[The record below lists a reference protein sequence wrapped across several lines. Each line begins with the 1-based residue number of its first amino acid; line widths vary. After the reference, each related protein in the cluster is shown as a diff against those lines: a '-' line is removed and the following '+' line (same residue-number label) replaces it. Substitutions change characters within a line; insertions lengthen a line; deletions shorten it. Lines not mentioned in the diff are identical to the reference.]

1 MLCRVAD
8 DIFWMSRYVER
19 AIWVGRLI
27 DVVWHFELDA
37 GELEEGVDV
46 WVPLLGTAQPKL
58 GATGVPSAREVR
70 HFLAFDQENPSSL
83 VNLIRKARSAAQG
96 VRESIS
102 SEMWEQLN
110 TVYLSLN
117 TARPDTRA
125 EDDPHAFYQPIRNG
139 MQFVQGLADSTLLR
153 DESWLFFCLGRS
165 LERADTLA
173 RILTLQA
180 PLLQNATGAGQ
191 DDVVRWLAVLRSC
204 GAAEAYSHYYAL
216 RIEPARVIEFLLLNP
231 LFPHSIRFCLETA
244 MQALETIAGPEALG
258 APGAGKGDLAVRALG
273 LLEARLRHT
282 AVDEVLEEGLESFL
296 EDVQHRIQVVSEHV
310 TAGYL
315 RDEPQPGRLVA
326 VARAAMIMAA
336 QQQQQQTSPP
346 SHHAYHGAPSPH
358 GLSGAERGSKATG
371 SPLPRA
377 RRGD

>member
-19 AIWVGRLI
+19 AIAVGRLI

-37 GELEEGVDV
+37 GEQDDDGSFWL
-46 WVPLLGTAQPKL
+46 PLLGTEGSRPYLSGGKP
-58 GATGVPSAREVR
+58 TPRDVR
-70 HFLAFDQENPSSL
+70 HYLALAPENGSSL
-83 VNLIRKARSAAQG
+83 VSCIRKARTAAQG

-117 TARPDTRA
+117 SARVMAEA
-125 EDDPHAFYQPIRNG
+125 EDDPYAFYRRIRDG
-139 MQFVQGLADSTLLR
+139 MWFVQGLADSTLLR

-165 LERADTLA
+165 LERADSLA
-173 RILTLQA
+173 RTLTLQA
-180 PLLQNATGAGQ
+180 SLLQEASASSQ

-231 LFPHSIRFCLETA
+231 LFPQSIRFCLESA
-244 MQALETIAGPEALG
+244 MSALEAIAGPVTIG
-258 APGAGKGDLAVRALG
+258 MPGVGKGDLAVRALG

-282 AVDEVLEEGLESFL
+282 AVDEILEGGLEPFL
-296 EDVQHRIQVVSEHV
+296 EDIRQRVQTVSEHV

-326 VARAAMIMAA
+326 VARAAMIMAS
-336 QQQQQQTSPP
+336 QQQQQ
-346 SHHAYHGAPSPH
+346 
-358 GLSGAERGSKATG
+358 
-371 SPLPRA
+371 
-377 RRGD
+377 

>member
-19 AIWVGRLI
+19 AIAVGRLI

-37 GELEEGVDV
+37 GEQEDSTDF
-46 WVPLLGTAQPKL
+46 WVSLLGAAHPAHASPEKL
-58 GATGVPSAREVR
+58 SPRDVR
-70 HFLAFDQENPSSL
+70 HYLAFDQDNPSSL
-83 VNLIRKARSAAQG
+83 ANLIRKARTAAQS

-102 SEMWEQLN
+102 TEMWEQLN

-117 TARPDTRA
+117 SAVMAARA

-139 MQFVQGLADSTLLR
+139 MLFVQGLADCTLMR
-153 DESWLFFCLGRS
+153 DESFLFFQLGRC
-165 LERADTLA
+165 LERADTTA

-180 PLLQNATGAGQ
+180 PLLQALASTGQ
-191 DDVVRWLAVLRSC
+191 DDVVRWLSVLRSC

-231 LFPHSIRFCLETA
+231 LFPQSIRFCLETA
-244 MQALETIAGPEALG
+244 MGALEGIAGPVALG
-258 APGAGKGDLAVRALG
+258 APGVGKGDLAVRALG
-273 LLEARLRHT
+273 LLAARLRHT

-296 EDVQHRIQVVSEHV
+296 EDIQHRVQVVSEHV

-326 VARAAMIMAA
+326 VVRAAMIMAT
-336 QQQQQQTSPP
+336 QQQQQ
-346 SHHAYHGAPSPH
+346 
-358 GLSGAERGSKATG
+358 
-371 SPLPRA
+371 
-377 RRGD
+377 

>member
-19 AIWVGRLI
+19 AISVGRLI

-37 GELEEGVDV
+37 GDQDEGIDF
-46 WVPLLGTAQPKL
+46 WAPLLGGSRPDAANPRQ
-58 GATGVPSAREVR
+58 PSAREVR
-70 HFLAFDQENPSSL
+70 HFLAFDRENPSSL
-83 VNLIRKARSAAQG
+83 VNCIRKARAAAQG

-110 TVYLSLN
+110 RVYLSLDP
-117 TARPDTRA
+117 TGPSTVA
-125 EDDPHAFYQPIRNG
+125 EDDPQAFYQPIRNG
-139 MQFVQGLADSTLLR
+139 MLFVQGLADSTLLR
-153 DESWLFFCLGRS
+153 DEPWLFFCLGRS

-180 PLLQNATGAGQ
+180 HLLQAGGAAGQ

-231 LFPHSIRFCLETA
+231 LFPQSIRFCLESA
-244 MQALETIAGPEALG
+244 MQALERIAGPVALG
-258 APGAGKGDLAVRALG
+258 GPAVGKGDLAVRALG

-282 AVDEVLEEGLESFL
+282 AVDEVLEEGLEAFL

-326 VARAAMIMAA
+326 VARAAMIMAT
-336 QQQQQQTSPP
+336 QQQQQQQQRL
-346 SHHAYHGAPSPH
+346 A
-358 GLSGAERGSKATG
+358 
-371 SPLPRA
+371 RA
-377 RRGD
+377 SVG

>member
-19 AIWVGRLI
+19 AIAVGRLI

-37 GELEEGVDV
+37 GEHEDV
-46 WVPLLGTAQPKL
+46 IDFWVQLLGTTESELSAN
-58 GATGVPSAREVR
+58 GRPSPRDVR
-70 HFLAFDQENPSSL
+70 HFLSFAPENDSSL
-83 VNLIRKARSAAQG
+83 VSCVRKARVAAQG

-110 TVYLSLN
+110 TVYLWLN
-117 TARPDTRA
+117 TPNAATAA
-125 EDDPHAFYQPIRNG
+125 EDDPYGFYRRVRDG
-139 MQFVQGLADSTLLR
+139 MWFVQGLADSTLLR

-165 LERADTLA
+165 LERADTLS

-180 PLLQNATGAGQ
+180 PLLQNVTSVGQ
-191 DDVVRWLAVLRSC
+191 DDIVRWLAVLRSC

-231 LFPHSIRFCLETA
+231 LFPQSIRFCLETA
-244 MQALETIAGPEALG
+244 MNALESIAGPAGLG
-258 APGAGKGDLAVRALG
+258 APGIGKGDLAVRALG

-282 AVDEVLEEGLESFL
+282 AVDEVLEGGLEPFL
-296 EDVQHRIQVVSEHV
+296 EDIQHRVQVVSEHV

-326 VARAAMIMAA
+326 VARAAMIMAT
-336 QQQQQQTSPP
+336 QQQQQ
-346 SHHAYHGAPSPH
+346 
-358 GLSGAERGSKATG
+358 
-371 SPLPRA
+371 
-377 RRGD
+377 

>member
-37 GELEEGVDV
+37 GDQDEDAGV
-46 WVPLLGTAQPKL
+46 WVSLLGPSDSKQNGS
-58 GATGVPSAREVR
+58 GAPTPREVR
-70 HFLAFDQENPSSL
+70 HYLAFDQENPSSL
-83 VNLIRKARSAAQG
+83 VNCIRKARAAAQG

-102 SEMWEQLN
+102 SEMWEQVN

-117 TARPDTRA
+117 TAGPDTRA

-153 DESWLFFCLGRS
+153 DESWLFFSLGRS

-180 PLLQNATGAGQ
+180 PLLQTVIGSNQ

-231 LFPHSIRFCLETA
+231 LFPQSIRFCLERA
-244 MQALETIAGPEALG
+244 MEALEEIAGPVAIG
-258 APGAGKGDLAVRALG
+258 APSAGKGDLAVRALG

-282 AVDEVLEEGLESFL
+282 AVDEVLEEGLEPFL
-296 EDVQHRIQVVSEHV
+296 EDIQHRVQVVSEHV

-336 QQQQQQTSPP
+336 QQQQQQRW
-346 SHHAYHGAPSPH
+346 A
-358 GLSGAERGSKATG
+358 
-371 SPLPRA
+371 
-377 RRGD
+377 

>member
-19 AIWVGRLI
+19 AIAVGRLI
-27 DVVWHFELDA
+27 DVIWHFELDA
-37 GELEEGVDV
+37 GEQEDSADFWL
-46 WVPLLGTAQPKL
+46 PLLGTARPKL
-58 GATGVPSAREVR
+58 EDGAKLTPRDVR

-83 VNLIRKARSAAQG
+83 VNLIRKARVSAQS

-102 SEMWEQLN
+102 TEMWEHLN

-117 TARPDTRA
+117 TSVPSTRG

-139 MQFVQGLADSTLLR
+139 MQFVQGLADSTLLH
-153 DESWLFFCLGRS
+153 DESWLFFGLGRS
-165 LERADTLA
+165 LERADTIA
-173 RILTLQA
+173 RILTVQA
-180 PLLQNATGAGQ
+180 PLLQEIASSGQ
-191 DDVVRWLAVLRSC
+191 DDVVRWLSVLRSC

-231 LFPHSIRFCLETA
+231 LFPQSIRFCLETA
-244 MQALETIAGPEALG
+244 MDALEGIAGPVVVG

-282 AVDEVLEEGLESFL
+282 AVDEVLEEGLEPFL
-296 EDVQHRIQVVSEHV
+296 EDIQHRIQVVSEHV

-326 VARAAMIMAA
+326 VVRAAMIMAT
-336 QQQQQQTSPP
+336 QQQQQQQ
-346 SHHAYHGAPSPH
+346 
-358 GLSGAERGSKATG
+358 
-371 SPLPRA
+371 A
-377 RRGD
+377 RLA

>member
-27 DVVWHFELDA
+27 DVIWHFELDA
-37 GELEEGVDV
+37 GDQDEDADV
-46 WVPLLGTAQPKL
+46 WAALLGLAQPKL
-58 GATGVPSAREVR
+58 SDGQVLSAREVR
-70 HFLAFDQENPSSL
+70 HYLAFDQENPSSL
-83 VNLIRKARSAAQG
+83 VNCIRKARSAAQG

-117 TARPDTRA
+117 TARPATMA

-139 MQFVQGLADSTLLR
+139 MLFVQGLADSTLLR

-180 PLLQNATGAGQ
+180 PLLQHVTAIGQ

-231 LFPHSIRFCLETA
+231 LFPQSIRFCLERA
-244 MQALETIAGPEALG
+244 MEALEAIAGPVALG
-258 APGAGKGDLAVRALG
+258 APGTSQGDLAVRALG

-282 AVDEVLEEGLESFL
+282 AVDEVLEEGLEQFL
-296 EDVQHRIQVVSEHV
+296 EDVQHRIHVVSEHV

-326 VARAAMIMAA
+326 VARAAMIMAT
-336 QQQQQQTSPP
+336 QQQQQVRW
-346 SHHAYHGAPSPH
+346 A
-358 GLSGAERGSKATG
+358 
-371 SPLPRA
+371 
-377 RRGD
+377 

>member
-19 AIWVGRLI
+19 AIAVGRLI

-37 GELEEGVDV
+37 GEHDDSADFWL
-46 WVPLLGTAQPKL
+46 PLLGTSQPSVPD
-58 GATGVPSAREVR
+58 GAKPTPRDVR

-83 VNLIRKARSAAQG
+83 VNLIRKARVAAQS

-102 SEMWEQLN
+102 SEMWEHLN
-110 TVYLSLN
+110 TVFLSLN
-117 TARPDTRA
+117 TLPASRA
-125 EDDPHAFYQPIRNG
+125 EEDPHAFYQPIRNG
-139 MQFVQGLADSTLLR
+139 MLFVQGLADSTLLR

-165 LERADTLA
+165 LERADVIA

-180 PLLQNATGAGQ
+180 PLLQGLTSGQ
-191 DDVVRWLAVLRSC
+191 DDVVRWLSVLRSC
-204 GAAEAYSHYYAL
+204 GAAEAYSSYYAL

-231 LFPHSIRFCLETA
+231 LFPQSIRFCLESA
-244 MQALETIAGPEALG
+244 MSALEGIAGPVAVG

-282 AVDEVLEEGLESFL
+282 AVDEVLEEGLEPFL
-296 EDVQHRIQVVSEHV
+296 EDIQHRIQVVSEHV

-326 VARAAMIMAA
+326 VVRAAMIMAT
-336 QQQQQQTSPP
+336 QQQQQQRW
-346 SHHAYHGAPSPH
+346 A
-358 GLSGAERGSKATG
+358 
-371 SPLPRA
+371 
-377 RRGD
+377 

>member
-19 AIWVGRLI
+19 AISVGRLI

-37 GELEEGVDV
+37 GDQDEGMDF
-46 WVPLLGTAQPKL
+46 WASLLGTTRLSDSLDHHPTAQ
-58 GATGVPSAREVR
+58 EVR
-70 HFLAFDQENPSSL
+70 RYLAFDQQNPSSL
-83 VNLIRKARSAAQG
+83 VNCIRKARAAAQG

-117 TARPDTRA
+117 SAGPEAVA
-125 EDDPHAFYQPIRNG
+125 EDDPQAFYQPIRNG

-165 LERADTLA
+165 LERADTLS

-180 PLLQNATGAGQ
+180 PLLQAAGSSGQ

-231 LFPHSIRFCLETA
+231 LFPQSIRFCLESA
-244 MQALETIAGPEALG
+244 MSALEGIAGPMTLS
-258 APGAGKGDLAVRALG
+258 APTAVKGDLAVRALG
-273 LLEARLRHT
+273 LLAARLRHT

-326 VARAAMIMAA
+326 VARAAMIMAS
-336 QQQQQQTSPP
+336 QQQQQQRQW
-346 SHHAYHGAPSPH
+346 A
-358 GLSGAERGSKATG
+358 
-371 SPLPRA
+371 
-377 RRGD
+377 

>member
-19 AIWVGRLI
+19 AVWVGRLI

-37 GELEEGVDV
+37 GEQEESADF
-46 WVPLLGTAQPKL
+46 WLPLLGTTRPAVADGRKP
-58 GATGVPSAREVR
+58 TPREIR
-70 HFLAFDQENPSSL
+70 HFLAFDPENPSSL
-83 VNLIRKARSAAQG
+83 VNCIRKARVSAQG

-102 SEMWEQLN
+102 SEMWEHLN
-110 TVYLSLN
+110 TVYLSLHN
-117 TARPDTRA
+117 TGPATRA

-165 LERADTLA
+165 LERADTIA

-180 PLLQNATGAGQ
+180 PLLQGLANSGQ
-191 DDVVRWLAVLRSC
+191 DDVVRWLSVLRSC

-231 LFPHSIRFCLETA
+231 LFPHSIRFCLDTA
-244 MQALETIAGPEALG
+244 MNALEGIAGPVALG
-258 APGAGKGDLAVRALG
+258 APGVGKGDLAVRALG

-326 VARAAMIMAA
+326 VVRAAMIMAT
-336 QQQQQQTSPP
+336 QQQQQRL
-346 SHHAYHGAPSPH
+346 A
-358 GLSGAERGSKATG
+358 
-371 SPLPRA
+371 
-377 RRGD
+377 

>member
-19 AIWVGRLI
+19 GIAVGRLI

-37 GELEEGVDV
+37 GDQEAGSDF
-46 WVPLLGTAQPKL
+46 WAPLLGTSRLAAETHGQ
-58 GATGVPSAREVR
+58 PSASQVR
-70 HFLAFDQENPSSL
+70 HFLTFDQQNPSSL
-83 VNLIRKARSAAQG
+83 VNCIRKARAAAQG

-110 TVYLSLN
+110 TVYLRLTTTGSS
-117 TARPDTRA
+117 PSPVA
-125 EDDPHAFYQPIRNG
+125 EDDPQAFYQPIRNG

-153 DESWLFFCLGRS
+153 DEPWLFFCLGRS
-165 LERADTLA
+165 LERADTLS

-180 PLLQNATGAGQ
+180 PLLQAAGSAGQ

-204 GAAEAYSHYYAL
+204 GAAEAYSHYYSL
-216 RIEPARVIEFLLLNP
+216 LIEPARVIEFLLLNP
-231 LFPHSIRFCLETA
+231 LFPQSIRFCLETA
-244 MQALETIAGPEALG
+244 MNALEAIAGPVMLAG
-258 APGAGKGDLAVRALG
+258 PTSGKGDLAVRALG

-296 EDVQHRIQVVSEHV
+296 GDVQHRVQVVSEHV

-326 VARAAMIMAA
+326 VARAAMIMAT
-336 QQQQQQTSPP
+336 QQQQQ
-346 SHHAYHGAPSPH
+346 
-358 GLSGAERGSKATG
+358 
-371 SPLPRA
+371 
-377 RRGD
+377 RRWA

>member
-37 GELEEGVDV
+37 GDQDHDADV
-46 WVPLLGTAQPKL
+46 WAPLLGTNRL
-58 GATGVPSAREVR
+58 RMGTDGEPSAREVR
-70 HFLAFDQENPSSL
+70 HYLAFDRENPGSL

-102 SEMWEQLN
+102 SEMWEHLN
-110 TVYLSLN
+110 RVYLSLN
-117 TARPDTRA
+117 TSGPAADA

-139 MQFVQGLADSTLLR
+139 MLFVQGLADTTLLR
-153 DESWLFFCLGRS
+153 DESWMFFCLGRS

-180 PLLQNATGAGQ
+180 PLLQNVTTTGQ

-231 LFPHSIRFCLETA
+231 LFPQSIRFCLERA
-244 MQALETIAGPEALG
+244 MEALEAIAGPVTLV
-258 APGAGKGDLAVRALG
+258 APGVGKGDMAVRALG

-282 AVDEVLEEGLESFL
+282 AVDEVLEEGLEPFL

-326 VARAAMIMAA
+326 VARAAMIMAT
-336 QQQQQQTSPP
+336 QQQQQSLL
-346 SHHAYHGAPSPH
+346 A
-358 GLSGAERGSKATG
+358 
-371 SPLPRA
+371 
-377 RRGD
+377 

>member
-19 AIWVGRLI
+19 AISVGRLI

-37 GELEEGVDV
+37 GEHDDTSDF
-46 WVPLLGTAQPKL
+46 WVPLLGTSANR
-58 GATGVPSAREVR
+58 PSFGPDDKPTPHEIR
-70 HFLAFDQENPSSL
+70 HFLGFAAENESSL
-83 VNLIRKARSAAQG
+83 ISCIRKARVAAQG

-110 TVYLSLN
+110 TVYLSLSSP
-117 TARPDTRA
+117 RVA
-125 EDDPHAFYQPIRNG
+125 EEAEEDPYAFYRRVRDG
-139 MQFVQGLADSTLLR
+139 MWFVQGLADSTLLR

-165 LERADTLA
+165 LERADSLA
-173 RILTLQA
+173 RIMTLQA
-180 PLLQNATGAGQ
+180 PLLQEIAGAGQ

-231 LFPHSIRFCLETA
+231 LFPQSIRFCLETA
-244 MQALETIAGPEALG
+244 MNALEAIAGPVTLG
-258 APGAGKGDLAVRALG
+258 APGIGKGDLAVRALG

-282 AVDEVLEEGLESFL
+282 AVDEVLEAGLEPFL
-296 EDVQHRIQVVSEHV
+296 EDIQHRVRVVSEHV

-326 VARAAMIMAA
+326 VARAAMIMAS
-336 QQQQQQTSPP
+336 QQQQQ
-346 SHHAYHGAPSPH
+346 
-358 GLSGAERGSKATG
+358 
-371 SPLPRA
+371 
-377 RRGD
+377 

>member
-19 AIWVGRLI
+19 AIWMGRLI

-37 GELEEGVDV
+37 GDLEEGVGV
-46 WVPLLGTAQPKL
+46 WVPLLGSAEAAS
-58 GATGVPSAREVR
+58 GSVGVPSARDVR
-70 HFLAFDQENPSSL
+70 HFLAFDQQNPSSL
-83 VNLIRKARSAAQG
+83 VNCIRKARAAAQG

-110 TVYLSLN
+110 TVYLTLN
-117 TARPDTRA
+117 TALPASRA

-180 PLLQNATGAGQ
+180 PMLQNVTGENQ

-231 LFPHSIRFCLETA
+231 VFPHSIRFCLESA
-244 MQALETIAGPEALG
+244 MQALEAIAGPIAIG
-258 APGAGKGDLAVRALG
+258 TPGAGKGDMAVRALG

-282 AVDEVLEEGLESFL
+282 AVDEVLEEGLEPFL
-296 EDVQHRIQVVSEHV
+296 EDVQHRVQVVSEHV

-326 VARAAMIMAA
+326 VARAAMIMAT
-336 QQQQQQTSPP
+336 QQQQQQRW
-346 SHHAYHGAPSPH
+346 A
-358 GLSGAERGSKATG
+358 
-371 SPLPRA
+371 
-377 RRGD
+377 

>member
-19 AIWVGRLI
+19 AIAVGRLI

-37 GELEEGVDV
+37 GEQEATSDF
-46 WVPLLGTAQPKL
+46 WMPLLGTARPRLPDGRKP
-58 GATGVPSAREVR
+58 TPRDVR

-83 VNLIRKARSAAQG
+83 VNCIRKARVSAQG

-102 SEMWEQLN
+102 SEMWEALN

-117 TARPDTRA
+117 TSVPSTRA

-139 MQFVQGLADSTLLR
+139 MQFVQGLADSTLLH
-153 DESWLFFCLGRS
+153 DESWLFFGLGRS
-165 LERADTLA
+165 LERADTSA

-180 PLLQNATGAGQ
+180 PLLQELTNSGQ
-191 DDVVRWLAVLRSC
+191 DDVVRWLSVLRSC

-231 LFPHSIRFCLETA
+231 LFPQSIRFCLSTA
-244 MQALETIAGPEALG
+244 MDALERIAGPVDLG
-258 APGAGKGDLAVRALG
+258 VPGAGKGDLAVRALG

-282 AVDEVLEEGLESFL
+282 AVDEVLEEGLEPFL
-296 EDVQHRIQVVSEHV
+296 EDVQHRVQVVSEHV

-326 VARAAMIMAA
+326 VARAAMIMAT
-336 QQQQQQTSPP
+336 QQQQQ
-346 SHHAYHGAPSPH
+346 
-358 GLSGAERGSKATG
+358 
-371 SPLPRA
+371 A
-377 RRGD
+377 RLA